1 MASKI
6 LLIESDK
13 VLQAAIQ
20 VVLQEQGFEVVTSE
34 DGVAAMSF
42 VTRENFDLVI
52 SELNI
57 KGGVD
62 VLEFLRQV
70 KRKRR
75 MPIILMS
82 GELTSSTVNLARQI
96 GIEGFLPKPF
106 NSEELLRA
114 VSKRGLLPRN

>member
-1 MASKI
+1 
-6 LLIESDK
+6 
-13 VLQAAIQ
+13 
-20 VVLQEQGFEVVTSE
+20 
-34 DGVAAMSF
+34 MS
-42 VTRENFDLVI
+42 
-52 SELNI
+52 
-57 KGGVD
+57 
-62 VLEFLRQV
+62 LEFLRQV